1 MTAYTLNPCERPHL
15 FMTDAEQSAPIHRLL
30 DAIELIQD
38 NRKAEAVPIL
48 RELIGEGSNL
58 EEAWLWMSVAVDSM
72 DQSLICLDNVL
83 RINPH
88 NETALRARLRLREI
102 ELASERKRARLRSY
116 RDMAFTVFWV
126 LVIGVIFAI
135 FQTYCNVVTLLGPS
149 GA

>member
-1 MTAYTLNPCERPHL
+1 
-15 FMTDAEQSAPIHRLL
+15 MTDAESSTPIHRLL
-30 DAIELIQD
+30 DAIELVQT

-48 RELIGEGSNL
+48 RELIGGNNNL

-102 ELASERKRARLRSY
+102 ELASERKRAQLRSS
-116 RDMAFTVFWV
+116 RDTAFAAFWL
-126 LVIGVIFAI
+126 LVVSIIVAI
-135 FQTYCNVVTLLGPS
+135 IHAYSTYFHSAAVP
-149 GA
+149 

>member
-1 MTAYTLNPCERPHL
+1 
-15 FMTDAEQSAPIHRLL
+15 MTDAESSTPIHRLL
-30 DAIELIQD
+30 DAIELVQA

-48 RELIGEGSNL
+48 RELIGGNNNL

-102 ELASERKRARLRSY
+102 ELASERKRGQLRSS
-116 RDMAFTVFWV
+116 RDTAFGAFWLLVVSIIVAIIHAYSTYFHSATV
-126 LVIGVIFAI
+126 
-135 FQTYCNVVTLLGPS
+135 P
-149 GA
+149 

>member
-1 MTAYTLNPCERPHL
+1 
-15 FMTDAEQSAPIHRLL
+15 MTDAESSTPIHRLL
-30 DAIELIQD
+30 DAIELVQT

-48 RELIGEGSNL
+48 RELIGGNNNL

-102 ELASERKRARLRSY
+102 ELASERKRAQLRSS
-116 RDMAFTVFWV
+116 RDTAFATFWL
-126 LVIGVIFAI
+126 LVVCIIVAI
-135 FQTYCNVVTLLGPS
+135 IHAYSTYFHSAAVP
-149 GA
+149 